1 MGTVLWNLSTPAIGK
16 LAEYRFP
23 VYSGFFVGA
32 VMAFQ
37 EEIDP
42 QAPQREAALFYGL
55 FLRGHSAET
64 LRRDID
70 VPRKLLDKM
79 MKRHRNEMQ
88 MREKLHRVYNFRK
101 QVLAIFDE
109 LVDRERTGK
118 RLQERVN

>member
-1 MGTVLWNLSTPAIGK
+1 
-16 LAEYRFP
+16 
-23 VYSGFFVGA
+23 
-32 VMAFQ
+32 
-37 EEIDP
+37 
-42 QAPQREAALFYGL
+42 
-55 FLRGHSAET
+55 
-64 LRRDID
+64 

-118 RLQERVN
+118 RMQERVN

>member
-1 MGTVLWNLSTPAIGK
+1 
-16 LAEYRFP
+16 
-23 VYSGFFVGA
+23 
-32 VMAFQ
+32 MAFQ

-88 MREKLHRVYNFRK
+88 MQEKLHRVYNFRK

-118 RLQERVN
+118 RMQERVN

>member
-1 MGTVLWNLSTPAIGK
+1 MLAMAI
-16 LAEYRFP
+16 
-23 VYSGFFVGA
+23 
-32 VMAFQ
+32 Q

-42 QAPQREAALFYGL
+42 LAPQREAAMFYGL

-64 LRRDID
+64 LRKDID
-70 VPRKLLDKM
+70 VPPKVLAKI

-88 MREKLHRVYNFRK
+88 IREKFHRVYHFRK

-118 RLQERVN
+118 RVQERIH